1 MAEPDGGEVTPK
13 GLPVD
18 GPRIAGLPTNVFW
31 LGLVSFFNDLGS
43 EMIFPVLPLFLRA
56 GLGASMS
63 VIGLIDG
70 IAESTASLMKL
81 YAGALSDRFSRRR
94 PLVVAGY
101 SISNLAQP
109 LIGLAP
115 SWPVVLPLR
124 FLDRL
129 GKGVRTAP
137 RDAIIADSVHDG
149 ARGWA
154 YGFHRAM
161 DSAGGV
167 LGPLLA
173 FAILAWLAAGRGI
186 GQGALL
192 EESAGMLA
200 SDYRWVILAAAVP
213 NAIAVGLL
221 FLVKERPRSVMR
233 SGGVDVNPPEGAF
246 RLLLVAVTLFG
257 LGNLSYSFIVLR
269 AGQLGVSAMIL
280 PLLYLFFHL
289 GQTVFSGPLG
299 ALSDRYGR
307 KAIIG
312 AGYAAFA
319 LMCAGWATAYAP
331 WHAAALSALYGFSLA
346 CTEGTVR
353 AFGVDLVPTAR
364 RGAALGALAGVA
376 GLAALPAS
384 IVAGLLWDRAGG
396 APAAFAWGA
405 LLATAGTVVLAFVP
419 VTRPPSPS
427 GSPAPARGRRTHRS
441 SLRPSP
447 PPRRWG

>member
-1 MAEPDGGEVTPK
+1 MSEGGGSATSAGAPAGEKRIV
-13 GLPVD
+13 GLPK
-18 GPRIAGLPTNVFW
+18 NVVV

-70 IAESTASLMKL
+70 IAESTASIMKI

-101 SISNLAQP
+101 AISNVAQP
-109 LIGLAP
+109 LIGLAR
-115 SWPVVLPLR
+115 SWPAVLPLR
-124 FLDRL
+124 FFDRL

-137 RDAIIADSVHDG
+137 RDAIIADSVDDG
-149 ARGWA
+149 VRGWA

-173 FAILAWLAAGRGI
+173 FAILAWLAARRGI
-186 GQGALL
+186 DGGTLL
-192 EESAGMLA
+192 HESASMLA
-200 SDYRWVILAAAVP
+200 GDYRWVILAAAVP
-213 NAIAVGLL
+213 NAIAVGLM
-221 FLVKERPRSVMR
+221 FLVRERPRAVAPD
-233 SGGVDVNPPEGAF
+233 GGVDIRPPAGAF
-246 RLLLVAVTLFG
+246 RLLLVAVALFG

-307 KAIIG
+307 KPVIG

-331 WHAAALSALYGFSLA
+331 WHAGALSALYGFSLA

-364 RGAALGALAGVA
+364 RGSALGSLNGIA

-384 IVAGLLWDRAGG
+384 LVAGLLWDRFGG

-405 LLATAGTVVLAFVP
+405 VLATAGTVVLALVP
-419 VTRPPSPS
+419 VTAPPSPT
-427 GSPAPARGRRTHRS
+427 GSP
-441 SLRPSP
+441 SP
-447 PPRRWG
+447 TGTAHNS

>member
-1 MAEPDGGEVTPK
+1 MSEAQSGGAPTGAPAGER
-13 GLPVD
+13 
-18 GPRIAGLPTNVFW
+18 RIAGLPTNVFW

-70 IAESTASLMKL
+70 IAESTASVMKV
-81 YAGALSDRFSRRR
+81 YAGALSDRFTRRR

-101 SISNLAQP
+101 AISNLVQP
-109 LIGLAP
+109 LIGMAP
-115 SWPVVLPLR
+115 SWPAVLPLR

-137 RDAIIADSVHDG
+137 RDAIIADSVEDE

-186 GQGALL
+186 DGGALL
-192 EESAGMLA
+192 RESAGMLA
-200 SDYRWVILAAAVP
+200 SDYRWVILAAALP
-213 NAIAVGLL
+213 NAIAVGLI
-221 FLVKERPRSVMR
+221 FLVKERPRPVAPDGSVEM
-233 SGGVDVNPPEGAF
+233 SPPRGAF
-246 RLLLVAVTLFG
+246 RVLLVAVALFG

-307 KAIIG
+307 KAVIG
-312 AGYAAFA
+312 TGYATFA
-319 LMCAGWATAYAP
+319 LMCAGWGTASAA
-331 WHAAALSALYGFSLA
+331 WHAAALSALYGFSMA

-353 AFGVDLVPTAR
+353 AFGVDLVPAAR
-364 RGAALGALAGVA
+364 RGAALGSLNGIS

-384 IVAGLLWDRAGG
+384 VVAGLLWDRAGG
-396 APAAFAWGA
+396 APAAFAWAA
-405 LLATAGTVVLAFVP
+405 LLATAGTVVLALVP
-419 VTRPPSPS
+419 VTTPASPTPTSPS
-427 GSPAPARGRRTHRS
+427 GSTHNS
-441 SLRPSP
+441 
-447 PPRRWG
+447 

>member
-1 MAEPDGGEVTPK
+1 
-13 GLPVD
+13 
-18 GPRIAGLPTNVFW
+18 
-31 LGLVSFFNDLGS
+31 
-43 EMIFPVLPLFLRA
+43 
-56 GLGASMS
+56 
-63 VIGLIDG
+63 
-70 IAESTASLMKL
+70 MKV

-101 SISNLAQP
+101 AISNVAQP
-109 LIGLAP
+109 LIGLAR
-115 SWPVVLPLR
+115 SWPWVLPLR
-124 FLDRL
+124 FFDRL

-137 RDAIIADSVHDG
+137 RDAIIADSVDDG
-149 ARGWA
+149 VRGWA

-173 FAILAWLAAGRGI
+173 FAILAWLAARRGI
-186 GQGALL
+186 DGGALL
-192 EESAGMLA
+192 GESAGMLA
-200 SDYRWVILAAAVP
+200 GDYRWVILAAAVP
-213 NAIAVGLL
+213 NAIAVGLM
-221 FLVKERPRSVMR
+221 FLVKERPRHAPPAGSV
-233 SGGVDVNPPEGAF
+233 DLHPPTGAF
-246 RLLLVAVTLFG
+246 RLLLVAVALFG

-307 KAIIG
+307 KAVIG
-312 AGYAAFA
+312 AGYATFA

-346 CTEGTVR
+346 CTEGTIR
-353 AFGVDLVPTAR
+353 AFGVDLVPKAR
-364 RGAALGALAGVA
+364 RGSALGSLNGIA

-384 IVAGLLWDRAGG
+384 LIAGLLWDRAGG

-405 LLATAGTVVLAFVP
+405 VLATAGTVVLTLVP
-419 VTRPPSPS
+419 ATAPPSPAAS
-427 GSPAPARGRRTHRS
+427 AHNS
-441 SLRPSP
+441 
-447 PPRRWG
+447 